1 MVSCVVSSPD
11 KPKNRGMHVKPS
23 AIKEKAL
30 DLGLGVYQPD
40 DINSGESVGFLRGL
54 KADLFV
60 VVAYGQKLSQP
71 VLDIPGIMPI
81 NIHAS
86 LLPHTAGLRLSTGLL

>member
-1 MVSCVVSSPD
+1 
-11 KPKNRGMHVKPS
+11 MHVKPS